1 MFMHTVNKNANV
13 NSIVVVAM
21 CCVKLYFISLIQ
33 YSGYFFLT
41 LVMVSIYKL
50 VL

>member
-13 NSIVVVAM
+13 NSIVVAM
-21 CCVKLYFISLIQ
+21 CCVKLCFISLIQ

-41 LVMVSIYKL
+41 LVMVKIYKL